1 MTLVEDVRA
10 FNDLVTTSFD
20 NAMGTVETVHQTVAE
35 LYLGVL
41 TEVGFPSDTADALA
55 GRHRSLL
62 RTVYGAICSAN
73 HELGDLVVVQMEQL
87 GAFAE
92 RIGVPLPDSP
102 SAEVDELARVLRL
115 RRDSR

>member
-1 MTLVEDVRA
+1 MSLVEDVRS

-41 TEVGFPSDTADALA
+41 TELGFPAGTADALA

-73 HELGDLVVVQMEQL
+73 HELGELVVEQMDQL
-87 GAFAE
+87 STFAD

-102 SAEVDELARVLRL
+102 SAEVEELTRVLAR
-115 RRDSR
+115 RRDAR

>member
-20 NAMGTVETVHQTVAE
+20 NAILTVETVHQTVAE

-41 TEVGFPSDTADALA
+41 TEVGLASDRADALA

-102 SAEVDELARVLRL
+102 SAEVVELTRVLS
-115 RRDSR
+115 RRRSEP

>member
-1 MTLVEDVRA
+1 M
-10 FNDLVTTSFD
+10 
-20 NAMGTVETVHQTVAE
+20 AE

-41 TEVGFPSDTADALA
+41 TEVGFPSETADALA

-62 RTVYGAICSAN
+62 RTVYGAICSSN
-73 HELGDLVVVQMEQL
+73 HDLGDLVVVQMEQL

-92 RIGVPLPDSP
+92 RIGVPLPHSP
-102 SAEVDELARVLRL
+102 SAEVDELARVLRM

>member
-1 MTLVEDVRA
+1 MSLVEDVRA

-41 TEVGFPSDTADALA
+41 TEVGLPSDRADALA

-102 SAEVDELARVLRL
+102 SAEIVELTRVVS
-115 RRDSR
+115 RRRNDA